1 MAASVSAWSKP
12 GAWALDAEEHDAA
25 VAVGNALDV
34 SSLAAES
41 QQQQHDFPSLA
52 AAAAS
57 KTSKKKKKP
66 QPVSLAE
73 FTSGKPVSYGA
84 GGRGLSSAAFAP
96 DEHLALPTGPRERSA
111 EELERSS
118 SRGFGYSYGSRG
130 RTNGE
135 EANPDRWGA
144 GRVSDEPR
152 RGGFGGFNRDL
163 EPSRADEIDDW
174 GAAKKSSVPERR
186 ERVGGGRGALFESH
200 SRADESDSWISTKS
214 AAPPRAGSGG
224 GFVGSRE
231 RMGGFD
237 MLNKKGSNGGRDDS
251 DTWARNKDF
260 TAADAWKREEDVS
273 NGGRRRLVLQP
284 RSLPLSNGDNVK
296 PVQGEKNLES
306 PEKKSRASNPFGA
319 ARPREEV
326 LAEKGQDWKEIE
338 EKLEFTKIRDAQRE
352 SVSVS
357 KKGFGT
363 SNGSTDSENS
373 WRKPLTTE
381 TSPRNDKAENTV
393 PETEAPTA
401 DGF

>member
-1 MAASVSAWSKP
+1 MAASVSAWLKP
-12 GAWALDAEEHDAA
+12 GGWALDAEEHDAA
-25 VAVGNALDV
+25 LAVGNDLNV
-34 SSLAAES
+34 SSLELEP
-41 QQQQHDFPSLA
+41 QQQDFPSLA
-52 AAAAS
+52 TAAAS

-84 GGRGLSSAAFAP
+84 GRRALSSAALTP
-96 DEHLALPTGPRERSA
+96 DELLALPTGPRERSA

-118 SRGFGYSYGSRG
+118 SRGFGYSYGSRD

-135 EANPDRWGA
+135 ETNPDRWGA
-144 GRVSDEPR
+144 SRVSDEPR

-174 GAAKKSSVPERR
+174 GASKKSSVPERR
-186 ERVGGGRGALFESH
+186 ERVGGGKGPLFESH
-200 SRADESDSWISTKS
+200 SRADESDNWTSTKS
-214 AAPPRAGSGG
+214 AAPPRAAGGGG
-224 GFVGSRE
+224 GFVGSRD
-231 RMGGFD
+231 RMSGFD
-237 MLNKKGSNGGRDDS
+237 MLNKDESTGGRADS
-251 DTWARNKDF
+251 DTWGRKKDF
-260 TAADAWKREEDVS
+260 TTADAWKKEEDVS
-273 NGGRRRLVLQP
+273 NGPRRRLVLQP
-284 RSLPLSNGDNVK
+284 RSLPLSNGDNIK
-296 PVQGEKNLES
+296 PVQGETHIVS

-338 EKLEFTKIRDAQRE
+338 EKLEFTKIRDAQCE

-393 PETEAPTA
+393 PEN
-401 DGF
+401 